1 MKVIF
6 LDAPTGATMKGR
18 SKEFGEYLI
27 SLRDARKQTDP
38 TFSLRGVASKIG
50 ISPTYLSK
58 IERGEQPASEKTIR
72 KLAEILGVSADEIF
86 AHANRIDPDLEK
98 TLASHEAPAQ
108 MAALL
113 RSVATLPP
121 DKLEQYARLR
131 DILDEVGKTVD
142 DEGTRTQVKRDRE
155 IHAHYNH
162 AKETHPVFAD
172 ILTHNTHPSAKYY
185 KIVRDEALA
194 AGACSPFDV
203 LLAEYAEVL
212 DAIDAKDRGQAVY
225 ECYDC
230 IAVLLRLIDMIEETA
245 EKEGWK
251 EEVR

>member
-1 MKVIF
+1 MKVKF
-6 LDAPTGATMKGR
+6 LDGPTGATMKGGI
-18 SKEFGEYLI
+18 KEFGEYLI

-50 ISPTYLSK
+50 VSPTYLSK

-72 KLAEILGVSADEIF
+72 KLAEVFGVSADEIF

-98 TLASHEAPAQ
+98 TLTSHEAPAQ
-108 MAALL
+108 MAAFL
-113 RSVATLPP
+113 RRVATLPP
-121 DKLEQYARLR
+121 DKLEMAEDLINVI
-131 DILDEVGKTVD
+131 DKKDGK
-142 DEGTRTQVKRDRE
+142 DEGTRAQVMRDVE
-155 IHAHYNH
+155 IHAHYDH
-162 AKETHPVFAD
+162 AKEKHPVFAD
-172 ILTHNTHPSAKYY
+172 ILTHKTHTSARYY
-185 KIVRDEALA
+185 KITRDEALA
-194 AGACSPFDV
+194 AGACSPFEI

-225 ECYDC
+225 ECFDC

-251 EEVR
+251 EEVRG